1 MKKVLIINLR
11 RLGDVFST
19 AHLINSLTAN
29 GENQVSLL
37 TYKES
42 AKASENLK
50 NVTNLFEIDRKEII
64 TLKTN
69 KLFSDG
75 FALEQLYQQ
84 LSGIQS

>member
-1 MKKVLIINLR
+1 MKKILIINLR

-37 TYKES
+37 SYKES
-42 AKASENLK
+42 SKASNILK
-50 NVTNLFEIDRKEII
+50 NVSNVFEIDRKELI

-75 FALEQLYQQ
+75 FAFEQLFN
-84 LSGIQS
+84 